1 MTESE
6 RVDRFAAAYNR
17 IDHALSD
24 LLDEEPRRRR
34 HSFAAKVRIASR
46 RKKRFHR
53 FADFL
58 LEVGELRNAIVHNR
72 TADEMFIAVPNEETV
87 LDLERI
93 EQRMLDPERVIPRFQ
108 RKVLTLSP
116 DQSLADTWNL
126 VQDSGYS
133 RFPVYGKEGFV
144 GLLTSNGFTR
154 WCAGRL
160 KGGRL
165 EIDASAVSVAEVLAV
180 DSRRDRVAFV
190 SREALVDD
198 VDDMYS
204 QRGDAGRL
212 EAVIITEH
220 GKRHERP
227 IGLIC
232 ASDIAAL
239 ED

>member
-17 IDHALSD
+17 IDHMLSE
-24 LLDEEPRRRR
+24 LIDEEPRRRR
-34 HSFAAKVRIASR
+34 HGFAAKVRIASR
-46 RKKRFHR
+46 RRKRFQR
-53 FADFL
+53 FTDFL

-72 TADEMFIAVPNEETV
+72 AVDEMFIAVPNEETV
-87 LDLERI
+87 LDLERV

-108 RKVLTLSP
+108 RKVLTLAP
-116 DQSLADTWNL
+116 DQSLAQTWNL
-126 VQDSGYS
+126 VRESGYS
-133 RFPVYGKEGFV
+133 RFPVYDKEGFV
-144 GLLTSNGFTR
+144 GLLTTNGFTQ
-154 WCAGRL
+154 WCASRFQGS
-160 KGGRL
+160 KL

-198 VDDMYS
+198 VDDLYS
-204 QRGDAGRL
+204 QRGEAGRL
-212 EAVIITEH
+212 EAVLITEH

-232 ASDIAAL
+232 ASDIAAI